1 VAAIIVRKDAPSAIS
16 TGVKK
21 LWNSQTLY
29 TVYRF
34 SELGDYPRRSFLL
47 APDRP
52 ARCFK
57 IFQPSPWMLRDSAG
71 LSLIEAR
78 GASEKCAKELVSVHI
93 SCTVFPQAKKFG
105 AQAAIY

>member
-1 VAAIIVRKDAPSAIS
+1 LVAAIITRKKCTSAIS

-21 LWNSQTLY
+21 LWNSQTQY

-34 SELGDYPRRSFLL
+34 SELGVYPRRSFPF

-57 IFQPSPWMLRDSAG
+57 TFG
-71 LSLIEAR
+71 SL
-78 GASEKCAKELVSVHI
+78 H
-93 SCTVFPQAKKFG
+93 
-105 AQAAIY
+105 